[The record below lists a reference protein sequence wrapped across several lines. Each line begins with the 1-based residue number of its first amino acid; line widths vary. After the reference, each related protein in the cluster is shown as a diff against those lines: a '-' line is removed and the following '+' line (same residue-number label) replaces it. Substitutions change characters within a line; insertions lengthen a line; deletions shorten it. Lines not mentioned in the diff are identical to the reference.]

1 MASGHCGTE
10 YQHDLGRFSSITHRD
25 RAASRTHTR
34 PRWIMVGCEGR
45 LDASGL
51 ALRRHDHSIKLS
63 TFMVKPV
70 HSLVF
75 MRIYQEP
82 KRLTI
87 TKGFVATKRS

>member
-1 MASGHCGTE
+1 
-10 YQHDLGRFSSITHRD
+10 
-25 RAASRTHTR
+25 
-34 PRWIMVGCEGR
+34 VGCEGR

-63 TFMVKPV
+63 TLMVKPV

-87 TKGFVATKRS
+87 TKPKFQMSSDSILLIR

>member
-1 MASGHCGTE
+1 MASSHCVTRH
-10 YQHDLGRFSSITHRD
+10 QNDLGRFSQITDRH
-25 RAASRTHTR
+25 RAASRTHTGAG
-34 PRWIMVGCEGR
+34 WIMVGCERR

-51 ALRRHDHSIKLS
+51 ALRRHDHSIRLS